1 MSKPP
6 FLISSRTGSEL
17 WQNTI
22 QPPTI
27 TKLEIS
33 AKGLTAEEINAAEK
47 LARAKVEEAAGPL
60 KQYFLRQRQASDGG
74 IAKWATHATKL
85 GSAISVKYMRNHALE
100 ELHVRVDANVLLNQN
115 PQYRTIKPLLT
126 TEGWKVQLQS
136 GFLNGE
142 SALEVDDPKR
152 FRVQFEDSSNCGGPN
167 GNTQKVSVDLV
178 LKAVR
183 GDWRVELKE
192 YDGLAELQDPGY
204 EHLDFF
210 YTTPADSEPVY
221 MLRAD
226 SRGGDAGCAMGEPVY
241 EPGVKEVNI
250 KENDEVTLTVYASTN
265 DGRFHKKAFYELVL
279 DWYPTTSDIVEL
291 ISPE

>member
-22 QPPTI
+22 QLPTI
-27 TKLEIS
+27 TKLTIN
-33 AKGLTAEEINAAEK
+33 AKGLTAEEIDAAGK
-47 LARAKVEEAAGPL
+47 LARAKVDEAAGQL
-60 KQYFLRQRQASDGG
+60 KQYFLSQRQSSDGG
-74 IAKWATHATKL
+74 VSKWAVHHRKL
-85 GSAISVKYMRNHALE
+85 SDAISVKYMRNHSLE
-100 ELHVRVDANVLLNQN
+100 ELNVTVDANVLLRKN

-152 FRVQFEDSSNCGGPN
+152 IRVQFEDSENCGGSN
-167 GNTQKVSVDLV
+167 GNVQRVSVDLT

-210 YTTPADSEPVY
+210 YTTPEDSEPVY

-226 SRGGDAGCAMGEPVY
+226 SRGGNAGCAMGEPVY

-250 KENDEVTLTVYASTN
+250 KENNEITLTFYATTV
-265 DGRFHKKAFYELVL
+265 DGRFHKKAFYELAL
-279 DWYPTTSDIVEL
+279 DWYPTTPDIVEL